1 MKKITGVNK
10 GFTLIELL
18 VVISIIGLLSSVV
31 LASLQS
37 AREKGR
43 VSSILT
49 FDTFNYHKLGAS
61 VIASY
66 NFDDSSNYGKDDSGN
81 GYNLTLMNG
90 ATGDTVS
97 PYNGTGGA
105 LNLSSISQYA
115 TVLVSP
121 SQSIMG
127 QGSKG
132 FTISAWTKAALN
144 SGSRFILRLNNTNS
158 YSIFCDNNSPSKL
171 NFIFS
176 STFLQTTTG
185 SVCSDVS
192 SYHNFT
198 FTYDTSIGTTIF
210 IDGKSV
216 ITDTT
221 VIPAFSLTQIDL
233 GRSGASFTG
242 DIDAV
247 RIYNESLLAS
257 DVQRIYADGLL
268 THSLADSN

>member
-1 MKKITGVNK
+1 
-10 GFTLIELL
+10 
-18 VVISIIGLLSSVV
+18 
-31 LASLQS
+31 
-37 AREKGR
+37 
-43 VSSILT
+43 
-49 FDTFNYHKLGAS
+49 LGAS